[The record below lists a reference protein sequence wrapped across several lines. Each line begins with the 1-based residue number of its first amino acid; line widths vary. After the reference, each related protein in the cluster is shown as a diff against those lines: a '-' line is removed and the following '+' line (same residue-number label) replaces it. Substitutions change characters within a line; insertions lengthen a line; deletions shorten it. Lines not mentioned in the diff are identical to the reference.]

1 MSLSRTRHLPLYC
14 PIQAA
19 KCSPEML
26 FHVELGLWKVC
37 KYCGSKVCALAHT
50 MSFMVQVRVCNCAY
64 TLIVHSLN
72 VDYIC
77 TVKCLGDS
85 SPILVPCYKWRE
97 RTCFLENSRKGTK
110 KYVGQMNVKGHLQL
124 VQCSQRG
131 YSKVASLS
139 QNTHTGCMGFIQFFL
154 AFFFFFTKVL
164 I

>member
-1 MSLSRTRHLPLYC
+1 MESLQVLS
-14 PIQAA
+14 
-19 KCSPEML
+19 
-26 FHVELGLWKVC
+26 
-37 KYCGSKVCALAHT
+37 ALAHT

-64 TLIVHSLN
+64 TLIVHSLK

-85 SPILVPCYKWRE
+85 SPILVPYHKRRE

-110 KYVGQMNVKGHLQL
+110 KYLAQMNVKGHFQL

-139 QNTHTGCMGFIQFFL
+139 QNTHTSCMGFIQFTTFWL
-154 AFFFFFTKVL
+154 FFFFFFLSLKY
-164 I
+164 